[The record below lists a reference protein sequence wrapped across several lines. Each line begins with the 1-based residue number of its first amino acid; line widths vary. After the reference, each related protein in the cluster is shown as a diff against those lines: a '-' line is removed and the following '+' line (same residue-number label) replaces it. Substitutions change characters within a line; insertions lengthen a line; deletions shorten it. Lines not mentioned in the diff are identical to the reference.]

1 METFPLAES
10 AGRIVEK
17 AAGVRAGEKVLVVT
31 DTAKLKIAEALGAA
45 ALARGAEVISSVM
58 VPTNLHGNEVSSMV
72 VAAMGAAD
80 VCLAPTTHS
89 FTHTKGFKAALESG
103 TRILLLRGITED
115 IMLHGAAT
123 ADYEEVRDLTVRLR
137 DLLGGASKVH
147 VSSEAGTDL
156 RMDLTKR
163 PAFGL
168 YGMAL
173 EPGTFAAMPDGEA
186 AISPVEG
193 SASGRITFDHAMD
206 GLGFLDRPIE
216 IKVTGGRALEIQG
229 GRSADDL
236 RRIVEE
242 GGDGADNIAE
252 FAIGTNPKARLVGN
266 MAEDKKL
273 LGSVHVALG
282 DNFTLGGTVV
292 SPIHLDGV
300 ILRPTVEVDGK
311 TVIEGGKVLL

>member
-1 METFPLAES
+1 MV
-10 AGRIVEK
+10 G
-17 AAGVRAGEKVLVVT
+17 
-31 DTAKLKIAEALGAA
+31 A
-45 ALARGAEVISSVM
+45 ALA
-58 VPTNLHGNEVSSMV
+58 
-72 VAAMGAAD
+72 AAD

-115 IMLHGAAT
+115 ILLHGAAT
-123 ADYEEVRDLTVRLR
+123 ADYEEVKALTVRLR
-137 DLLGGASKVH
+137 DLLGGASRVR
-147 VSSEAGTDL
+147 VTSEAGTDL
-156 RMDLTKR
+156 RMDLTER

-193 SASGRITFDHAMD
+193 SASGRIVFDHGMD
-206 GLGFLDRPIE
+206 GLGFVDRPVE
-216 IKVTGGRALEIQG
+216 VEVKEGRATEIRG
-229 GRSADDL
+229 GRSADAL

-242 GGDGADNIAE
+242 GGEGADNVAE

-273 LGSVHVALG
+273 LGSVHIALG
-282 DNFTLGGTVV
+282 DNFTLGGKVV
-292 SPIHLDGV
+292 SRIHLDGV
-300 ILRPTVEVDGK
+300 VLRPTVEIDEK
-311 TVIEGGKVLL
+311 TVVERGRVLP

>member
-1 METFPLAES
+1 MELFPLAES

-31 DTAKLKIAEALGAA
+31 DTAKLKIAEALGVA
-45 ALARGAEVISSVM
+45 ALARGAEVICSVM
-58 VPTNLHGNEVSSMV
+58 LPTSLHGNEISTMVS
-72 VAAMGAAD
+72 AAMAAAE

-89 FTHTKGFKAALESG
+89 FTHTRGFKAALESG

-115 IMLHGAAT
+115 IMLQGAAT

-137 DLLGGASKVH
+137 DLLAGASIAH
-147 VSSEAGTDL
+147 VTSEAGTDL

-193 SASGRITFDHAMD
+193 TATGRIVFDHGMD

-216 IKVTGGRALEIQG
+216 IDVKGGRALEIRG
-229 GRSADDL
+229 GKSADSL

-252 FAIGTNPKARLVGN
+252 FAIGTNPKARLIGN

-273 LGSVHVALG
+273 LGSVHIALG
-282 DNFTLGGTVV
+282 DNFTLGGEVV
-292 SPIHLDGV
+292 SSIHLDGV
-300 ILRPTVEVDGK
+300 VLRPTVEVDGK
-311 TVIEGGKVLL
+311 AVIERGRVLP